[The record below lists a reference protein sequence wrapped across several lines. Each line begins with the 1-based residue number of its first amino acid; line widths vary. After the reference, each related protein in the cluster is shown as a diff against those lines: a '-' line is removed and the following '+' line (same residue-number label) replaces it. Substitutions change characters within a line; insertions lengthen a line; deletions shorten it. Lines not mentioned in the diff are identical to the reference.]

1 MNEFEQKQWEHRLTQ
16 AMQHVDAPPGFA
28 DRVLQRAEAPPQRKV
43 LAMSPRVS
51 TWLTGAI
58 AAALALGVFTGER
71 IHQHRERERANQEFE
86 TATRITDQALAH
98 TREQL
103 QRAGVPLE

>member
-16 AMQHVDAPPGFA
+16 ALQHVEPPSGFA
-28 DRVLQRAEAPPQRKV
+28 DRVLQRAEELPQRKV
-43 LAMSPRVS
+43 LVMSPRVG

-71 IHQHRERERANQEFE
+71 LHQRHERERATQQFE

-98 TREQL
+98 AREQL
-103 QRAGVPLE
+103 QRAGVPLD